1 MGFYKQL
8 PLTFKCTLTRAYL
21 FIVFSAI
28 FSTYRISPV
37 FAAQV
42 QCELNRPI
50 RFAGLD
56 WDSNIFLTEVAKYIV
71 ETSYGCKANSVP
83 GTSLPLL
90 AGMMKKDVDVMMEVW
105 LDNVK
110 EAWNKG
116 IKEGSVVNL
125 GVTFKG
131 AVQGFY
137 VPRYLIEGDPK
148 RGIKA
153 AAPNLASVSDLPK
166 YKELFKDREEPKK
179 GRFYNCILGW
189 SCEVINTNKLK
200 AYGLDKHYTNFRPG
214 TGAALSAA
222 ISSAYKRGKPF
233 VGYYWEPTWILG
245 KYDMVML
252 NEPKYNEKDWST
264 LIDQKAKNPV
274 GVAYP
279 VKDIY
284 LGASKSFYDQAPEL
298 AKFLKAFEVTKD
310 QINEALGLMEEG
322 GLSHKE
328 AAIKFLKK
336 YPSHWKSWL
345 DKAGAARVEEKLNQ
359 NS

>member
-1 MGFYKQL
+1 MF
-8 PLTFKCTLTRAYL
+8 LTKCAANLGRFLFGSYL
-21 FIVFSAI
+21 LAVLSIGSMIFIAAPSK
-28 FSTYRISPV
+28 
-37 FAAQV
+37 AAQPK
-42 QCELNRPI
+42 CELSRTI
-50 RFAGLD
+50 KFAGLD
-56 WDSNIFLTEVAKYIV
+56 WDSNIFLTEIAKFIV
-71 ETSYGCKANSVP
+71 ESSYGCRTASIP

-90 AGMMKKDVDVMMEVW
+90 AGMMKNDVDVMMEVW

-116 IKEGSVVNL
+116 VKEGSVVNL

-137 VPRYLIEGDPK
+137 VPRYLIEGDSK

-153 AAPNLASVSDLPK
+153 AAPDLVSVSDLPK
-166 YKELFKDREEPKK
+166 YKELFKDREEPEK

-200 AYGLDKHYTNFRPG
+200 AYGLDKYYTNFRPG
-214 TGAALSAA
+214 TGAALAAA

-252 NEPKYNEKDWST
+252 KEPEYNDKDWLT
-264 LIDQKAKNPV
+264 LIDQKTKNPV

-279 VKDIY
+279 VKNVY
-284 LGASKSFYDQAPEL
+284 LGVGKEFHDQAPNL
-298 AKFLKAFEVTKD
+298 VKFLKAFEMTKD
-310 QINEALGLMEEG
+310 QINEGLAMMQQD
-322 GLSHKE
+322 GLSHKS
-328 AAIKFLKK
+328 AAIKFLQKHR
-336 YPSHWKSWL
+336 SHWKSWL
-345 DKAGAARVEEKLNQ
+345 SAAEAAKVEEKLGQ

>member
-1 MGFYKQL
+1 MGFCKRF
-8 PLTFKCTLTRAYL
+8 PINSRCFTFRAYL
-21 FIVFSAI
+21 FITLSVILASIEFS
-28 FSTYRISPV
+28 PLL
-37 FAAQV
+37 AAQPK
-42 QCELNRPI
+42 CELNRPI

-56 WDSNIFLTEVAKYIV
+56 WDSSIFLTEVAKFIV
-71 ETSYGCKANSVP
+71 EASYGCKTASVP

-116 IKEGSVVNL
+116 VKDGTVVNL
-125 GVTFKG
+125 GASFKG

-137 VPRYLIEGDPK
+137 VPRYLIEGDSK

-153 AAPNLASVSDLPK
+153 AAPDLVSVSDLPK
-166 YKELFKDREEPKK
+166 YKKLFKDREEPRK

-214 TGAALSAA
+214 TGAALAAA

-252 NEPKYNEKDWST
+252 KEPKYNEKDWLS

-279 VKDIY
+279 VKDVY
-284 LGASKSFYDQAPEL
+284 LGVSKSFHDQAPKL
-298 AKFLKAFEVTKD
+298 VKFFKAFEVSKD
-310 QINEALGLMEEG
+310 QINEALGSMQEG

-328 AAIKFLKK
+328 AAIKFLQK
-336 YPSHWKSWL
+336 YRNHWGSWL
-345 DKAGAARVEEKLNQ
+345 DKAEKVRVETRLNQ

>member
-1 MGFYKQL
+1 MVVFIK
-8 PLTFKCTLTRAYL
+8 YL
-21 FIVFSAI
+21 KSLKRFFLGSGLFLVWSVFCFI
-28 FSTYRISPV
+28 FSHPTLI
-37 FAAQV
+37 AASAK
-42 QCELNRPI
+42 CELKRPI

-56 WDSNIFLTEVAKYIV
+56 WDSNIFLTEVAKFIV
-71 ETSYGCKANSVP
+71 EASYGCETESVP

-116 IKEGSVVNL
+116 IKDGSVVNL

-137 VPRYLIEGDPK
+137 VPRYLIEGDKK

-153 AAPNLASVSDLPK
+153 AAPDLVSVSDLPK
-166 YKELFKDREEPKK
+166 YKKLFKDREEPEK

-189 SCEVINTNKLK
+189 SCEVINSNKLK
-200 AYGLDKHYTNFRPG
+200 AYGLDEHYTNFRPG
-214 TGAALSAA
+214 TGAALAAA

-252 NEPKYNEKDWST
+252 KEPKYNDKDWST

-284 LGASKSFYDQAPEL
+284 LGASKDFYDQAPKL
-298 AKFLKAFEVTKD
+298 VSFFKAFEVTKD
-310 QINEALGLMEEG
+310 QINEALAMMEEE
-322 GLSHKE
+322 GLSHKA
-328 AAIKFLKK
+328 AAIKFLQK
-336 YPSHWKSWL
+336 YPTHWKSWL
-345 DKAGAARVEEKLNQ
+345 GATEAAKVDEKLGQ